1 MVGHQRLTSP
11 FRRNPT
17 KNKTTDMLNEQT
29 QSIDETPNEFVEA
42 IVRAAYKKFARDRL
56 TRKAVRLS
64 LRGGGERQGA
74 KVEGA
79 AL

>member
-1 MVGHQRLTSP
+1 
-11 FRRNPT
+11 
-17 KNKTTDMLNEQT
+17 MLNDQT
-29 QSIDETPNEFVEA
+29 QSIDGASKESVEA

-64 LRGGGERQGA
+64 FTARSGRRGG

-79 AL
+79 AP